1 MTEQY
6 IVLDLETTGL
16 SPRNDRILEIGA
28 AKVTD
33 GCVQEV
39 YQTFVD
45 PRMRIPE
52 RITEL
57 TGITD
62 EMVCGQKSNEQAVR
76 ELVEFCGNLPLLG
89 HNILFDYGFVK
100 YSAVNLGIPFERNG
114 IDTLRIAR
122 ELLPAEEK
130 KSLEALCSRF
140 SISKEHAHR
149 ALDDAL
155 ATHELYMALE
165 RMCPEEKETLFVP
178 SPLICRVKRQGDIT
192 PAQKGYLKDLVTYHK
207 IELEIDPESL
217 TKNEASRLIDK
228 IILNY
233 GKIRR

>member
-16 SPRNDRILEIGA
+16 SPRDDRILEIGA
-28 AKVTD
+28 AKVMN

-45 PRMRIPE
+45 PRMKIPE

-62 EMVCGQKSNEQAVR
+62 EMVSGQRSNEQAVR
-76 ELVEFCGNLPLLG
+76 ELIQFCGELPLLG
-89 HNILFDYGFVK
+89 HNILFDYGFLK
-100 YSAVNLGIPFERNG
+100 HSAVNLGIPFERNG
-114 IDTLRIAR
+114 IDTLKIAR

-130 KSLEALCSRF
+130 KSLEALCGRFAISR
-140 SISKEHAHR
+140 EHAHR

-155 ATHELYMALE
+155 ATHELYQALVHI
-165 RMCPEEKETLFVP
+165 CPKEKESLFAP
-178 SPLICRVKRQGDIT
+178 SPLVCRVKRQGDIT

-233 GKIRR
+233 GRIRR